1 MNTFKKIT
9 YKHTSTVVPPFLHNS
24 INLTSINDFPSLNK
38 KTSTDNNISDNL
50 NFIDA
55 TNKKV
60 EINKQEDDSGLCTI
74 YYDKELKKI
83 ITHNFPKKMYR
94 DDYDYDNT
102 NDDLDTKSNF
112 FIHEATNTHNPH
124 NPHNPHNI
132 KYPELHHGMNK
143 AIRNIMERRDKFIDQ
158 YGTDEFIRDYLP
170 KDSPYLYSRYY
181 YRNKYMN
188 NYKNKV
194 NNNTI
199 NHVITCE
206 NNAVYSRNESD
217 LTQYDVIEVDIDP
230 ELLTIDDDID
240 VDDIDDEDEIE

>member
-9 YKHTSTVVPPFLHNS
+9 YKHTNNVIPPFLHNS

-38 KTSTDNNISDNL
+38 KTSIDNNISDNL

-94 DDYDYDNT
+94 DDDEDDDDD
-102 NDDLDTKSNF
+102 DDLDTKSNF
-112 FIHEATNTHNPH
+112 FIDEPTNT
-124 NPHNPHNI
+124 HNPHNI

-170 KDSPYLYSRYY
+170 KDSTYLYSRYY

-188 NYKNKV
+188 NYNYKNRV
-194 NNNTI
+194 NNMI
-199 NHVITCE
+199 NRVITCD

-240 VDDIDDEDEIE
+240 LDDIDDEDEIE

>member
-1 MNTFKKIT
+1 MNAFKKIT
-9 YKHTSTVVPPFLHNS
+9 YKHTNNAISPFLHNS

-38 KTSTDNNISDNL
+38 KTSIDNNISDNL

-60 EINKQEDDSGLCTI
+60 EINKQEDDGGLCTI

-94 DDYDYDNT
+94 DEDDYDIDE
-102 NDDLDTKSNF
+102 LDANSNF
-112 FIHEATNTHNPH
+112 FIHQSTNTPNTHN
-124 NPHNPHNI
+124 I
-132 KYPELHHGMNK
+132 KNPELHDGMNK

-158 YGTDEFIRDYLP
+158 YGVDEYIRDYLP

-188 NYKNKV
+188 NYKNKFV
-194 NNNTI
+194 GNNII
-199 NHVITCE
+199 NHVRTHE
-206 NNAVYSRNESD
+206 NNAIYNTRNETD
-217 LTQYDVIEVDIDP
+217 LIQYNDIGVEVDIDIDI
-230 ELLTIDDDID
+230 ELLNIDDD
-240 VDDIDDEDEIE
+240 VDDIDDDDEI

>member
-1 MNTFKKIT
+1 MNAFKKIT
-9 YKHTSTVVPPFLHNS
+9 YKHTSNVVPPFLHNS

-38 KTSTDNNISDNL
+38 KTSPDSSISDNL

-94 DDYDYDNT
+94 DDDDT
-102 NDDLDTKSNF
+102 DIDDLDTNSNF
-112 FIHEATNTHNPH
+112 FIHEPTNPH
-124 NPHNPHNI
+124 NPTNQHNI

-143 AIRNIMERRDKFIDQ
+143 AIRTIMERRDKFIDQ
-158 YGTDEFIRDYLP
+158 YGVDEYIRDYLP

-188 NYKNKV
+188 NYNYKNKFV
-194 NNNTI
+194 SNNIT
-199 NHVITCE
+199 NHVRTYE
-206 NNAVYSRNESD
+206 NNALYNTSNESD
-217 LTQYDVIEVDIDP
+217 LIQYNNIGVEVDI
-230 ELLTIDDDID
+230 ELLNIDDDVD

>member
-9 YKHTSTVVPPFLHNS
+9 YKHTSNVVPPFLHNS

-94 DDYDYDNT
+94 DNYDYDYDNT
-102 NDDLDTKSNF
+102 IDDLDTKSNF
-112 FIHEATNTHNPH
+112 FIHEATNT
-124 NPHNPHNI
+124 HNPHNI

-143 AIRNIMERRDKFIDQ
+143 AIRNIMERRDKFINQ
-158 YGTDEFIRDYLP
+158 YGADEFIRDYLP
-170 KDSPYLYSRYY
+170 KDSLYLYSRYY

-188 NYKNKV
+188 NYKNKI
-194 NNNTI
+194 NSII
-199 NHVITCE
+199 NHVDICE
-206 NNAVYSRNESD
+206 NNVVCPINDND
-217 LTQYDVIEVDIDP
+217 LTQYDVIEVDIDL

>member
-9 YKHTSTVVPPFLHNS
+9 YKHTNNVIPPFLHNS

-38 KTSTDNNISDNL
+38 KTSIDNNISDNL

-83 ITHNFPKKMYR
+83 ITHNFPKKMYHDKE
-94 DDYDYDNT
+94 DDYDIDE
-102 NDDLDTKSNF
+102 LDANSNF
-112 FIHEATNTHNPH
+112 FIHEPSNTFNTF
-124 NPHNPHNI
+124 NTYNI
-132 KYPELHHGMNK
+132 KNPELHHGMNK
-143 AIRNIMERRDKFIDQ
+143 AIRNIMERRDKFIEQ
-158 YGTDEFIRDYLP
+158 YGVDEYIRDYLP
-170 KDSPYLYSRYY
+170 KDSPYLYSRFY

-194 NNNTI
+194 VNN
-199 NHVITCE
+199 ITNRVKTYE
-206 NNAVYSRNESD
+206 NNVLYNTSNESD
-217 LTQYDVIEVDIDP
+217 LTQYDDIGV
-230 ELLTIDDDID
+230 ELDID
-240 VDDIDDEDEIE
+240 VELLNIDGDDDIDDEDEIE